1 MFDFIDIVMKGGPL
15 MAPLLLYSV
24 IALTVVQ
31 DVAHQI
37 GEVLEPRLTKTPDLL
52 GLVNIDEQVGHAL
65 VVEVLDQARQAG
77 GAKMAAAVKP
87 KESRSEK

>member
-1 MFDFIDIVMKGGPL
+1 MFDFIDIIIKGGPL
-15 MAPLLLYSV
+15 MAPLLLCSV

-37 GEVLEPRLTKTPDLL
+37 GEILEPRLTKTPDLL
-52 GLVNIDEQVGHAL
+52 VLINADEQVEHAL
-65 VVEVLDQARQAG
+65 VVEIMDQARQAG
-77 GAKMAAAVKP
+77 GAKMAIAVKP